1 MGWYDAGNIDMSIEH
16 ELEQKPDQLSWRIK
30 AVIFSVVIGILL
42 YVGASVYA
50 GRAAVWTVMQKIG
63 WTGLIISLLLSLLNY
78 LLRFF
83 RWQLYLRYLNYSVP
97 SMFSWRIYLAG
108 FALTT
113 TPGKAGEGIRCF
125 FLRQKGVPISS
136 SLAAL
141 VSERFSDLLGIV
153 ALSCIGLWNFPQA
166 RLPILITIMLILLF
180 LLVLFYP
187 PVVNLIRKKIQCT
200 ESKHQWLFHVLEIIQ
215 QVRLCHSPAIVF
227 LSSIV
232 SILAWGCEA
241 VAFYLVLYWAG
252 FGDYSSF
259 TFAIFV
265 YSLSVLIGALS
276 FLPGGLGGAEGAM
289 ISLLIVRGIDMPA
302 AIALTVFIRMTTLWF
317 AVAIGILALFRSYRE
332 PKDE

>member
-1 MGWYDAGNIDMSIEH
+1 M
-16 ELEQKPDQLSWRIK
+16 
-30 AVIFSVVIGILL
+30 
-42 YVGASVYA
+42 
-50 GRAAVWTVMQKIG
+50 
-63 WTGLIISLLLSLLNY
+63 
-78 LLRFF
+78 
-83 RWQLYLRYLNYSVP
+83 
-97 SMFSWRIYLAG
+97 
-108 FALTT
+108 
-113 TPGKAGEGIRCF
+113 
-125 FLRQKGVPISS
+125 
-136 SLAAL
+136 
-141 VSERFSDLLGIV
+141 
-153 ALSCIGLWNFPQA
+153 
-166 RLPILITIMLILLF
+166 
-180 LLVLFYP
+180 
-187 PVVNLIRKKIQCT
+187 
-200 ESKHQWLFHVLEIIQ
+200 
-215 QVRLCHSPAIVF
+215 F
-227 LSSIV
+227 LSSAI